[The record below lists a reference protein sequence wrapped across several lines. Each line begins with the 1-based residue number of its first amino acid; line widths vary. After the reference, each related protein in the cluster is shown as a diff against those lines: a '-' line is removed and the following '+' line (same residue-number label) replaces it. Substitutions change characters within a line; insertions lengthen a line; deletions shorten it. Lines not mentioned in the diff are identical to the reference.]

1 MGNMGLETQVSRGQ
15 KAQVLLLYGG
25 QNGVSASAGGGG
37 DEVRKARV
45 GRFVVQKHGDCE
57 GVVAR
62 RERAGRAG
70 ARSVKGVG
78 GLTNAVAVRSGAASN
93 CVHHGIRSHSRVA
106 VHACRAN
113 ADQRQMMSWAGRA
126 RAAWPV
132 SAMGSTTASA
142 AGLGTGNLGMSS
154 RGLTSNIQL
163 IFRCARGNPWVSVHC
178 LEAVYVLTQ
187 QAWLARFSS
196 SSCTPVVA
204 VDRCNLTSVRAI
216 GEEALS

>member
-1 MGNMGLETQVSRGQ
+1 MWVFSMGNMGLETQVSRGQ

-113 ADQRQMMSWAGRA
+113 ADQRQMMSWAGLGEGTVAGIRDGQHDSE
-126 RAAWPV
+126 R
-132 SAMGSTTASA
+132 G
-142 AGLGTGNLGMSS
+142 GLG
-154 RGLTSNIQL
+154 
-163 IFRCARGNPWVSVHC
+163 
-178 LEAVYVLTQ
+178 
-187 QAWLARFSS
+187 
-196 SSCTPVVA
+196 
-204 VDRCNLTSVRAI
+204 D
-216 GEEALS
+216 